1 MACRSPKREMLSSSK
16 AGTWPKGCY
25 IERISQKREPERER
39 EGQREKRTWIL
50 RKSGFLCSP
59 LDILT
64 FLSWK
69 STSFSSKQAKTL
81 DTAVDIGGPYTFTGA
96 AIVDP
101 YGLRI
106 VEFDNPFG
114 FEMQVSFV
122 FCCQPYKGVGFTLFY
137 RFLGSDEEERAGREM
152 LFTFSIFLKLKGVN
166 SLK

>member
-16 AGTWPKGCY
+16 AGTWPKG
-25 IERISQKREPERER
+25 
-39 EGQREKRTWIL
+39 WIL

-137 RFLGSDEEERAGREM
+137 PFLGSDEEERAGREM